1 VRLRWLSIILCLLW
15 ICGCCLIGATRGGV
29 HAGWYVFSLPLCVAA
44 LVASCRQAMLA
55 LFAFCILLPVP
66 CSAANRV
73 AIPEPL
79 CVACANCKCDRKCL
93 CPKAS
98 DRYVLRDGDYWAM
111 YFVEAKPKTVAEVVA
126 GTIRWAVPHRKP
138 VWIAIPVD
146 KGRE

>member
-1 VRLRWLSIILCLLW
+1 MRLFL
-15 ICGCCLIGATRGGV
+15 
-29 HAGWYVFSLPLCVAA
+29 
-44 LVASCRQAMLA
+44 
-55 LFAFCILLPVP
+55 LFAFCILSAPALALDAKPSPQP
-66 CSAANRV
+66 CC
-73 AIPEPL
+73 I
-79 CVACANCKCDRKCL
+79 ACARCACNRACL

-146 KGRE
+146 KGK